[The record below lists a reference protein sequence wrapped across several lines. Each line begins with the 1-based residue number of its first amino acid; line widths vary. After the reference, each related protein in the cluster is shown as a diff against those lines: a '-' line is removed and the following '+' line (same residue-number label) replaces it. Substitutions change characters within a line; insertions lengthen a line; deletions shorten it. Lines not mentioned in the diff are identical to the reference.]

1 MTADGEHFFFLS
13 TYASHDERSLRYLLV
28 IFMAVL
34 GDHDSPTIDNFLLKS
49 NWQVFRPL
57 AVSYT
62 YILLRKYII
71 AIVKG
76 VFLFEPADTKL
87 QYTGIRLQIRS
98 SSRRTPLFWPKFM
111 TRFLL
116 TRERKLERE
125 QRQKLGRHP
134 GRAMRQTW
142 YRDMQGCHLLL
153 TTPGTYFHTLYNST
167 ESTPIHPQ
175 FNVTQKLLS

>member
-76 VFLFEPADTKL
+76 VFFIEPADTKAAPL
-87 QYTGIRLQIRS
+87 KN
-98 SSRRTPLFWPKFM
+98 RTNLRCSVNFS
-111 TRFLL
+111 FL
-116 TRERKLERE
+116 
-125 QRQKLGRHP
+125 
-134 GRAMRQTW
+134 
-142 YRDMQGCHLLL
+142 C
-153 TTPGTYFHTLYNST
+153 
-167 ESTPIHPQ
+167 
-175 FNVTQKLLS
+175 